1 MAPPIKLPNIGI
13 RQKTPVMRPKG
24 KARPGEILKQRQI
37 MKTAIAVAAALKSAT
52 VTELE
57 T

>member
-1 MAPPIKLPNIGI
+1 
-13 RQKTPVMRPKG
+13 MRPKG

-37 MKTAIAVAAALKSAT
+37 MKTAIVVAAALKSAT

>member
-37 MKTAIAVAAALKSAT
+37 MKTAIAVAAALKRAT